1 MGIISGGNV
10 MTGDGL
16 HSPPFEKASDPV
28 ANDFAG
34 SCVVGSLAVNTA
46 AGRLFIC
53 TATNGSTTSAWALV
67 GSQV

>member
-1 MGIISGGNV
+1 MPVISGGQVIPGN
-10 MTGDGL
+10 GYGYNPL
-16 HSPPFEKASDPV
+16 EKGSDLA

-34 SCVVGSLAVNTA
+34 TCKVGSLAVNTA

-67 GSQV
+67 GGQV